1 MAPADDEN
9 VFDENSSRD
18 ERIAHI
24 VDALV
29 GLDMEE
35 IESLFEETMSLC
47 KLTLVGADA

>member
-1 MAPADDEN
+1 MDN
-9 VFDENSSRD
+9 NNFDENSPRD

-29 GLDMEE
+29 GLDLEE
-35 IESLFEETMSLC
+35 IESLFQDTMSLC